1 MRQQPRF
8 AERTGQKIVLQG
20 QLADL
25 GVQHLQIHRRRCL
38 SRSTAEQSGSSLKH
52 LTLPRCDLVGVN
64 VILLRQFGQRL
75 SALMAASATFALK
88 AALCVRRALLVIVT
102 PDMRHSRRSR
112 QIFHLSVCPNLPGH
126 VCYPHVAKPF
136 KPVDL
141 IHEAAKAITAAAENI
156 ARVKASAARL
166 QATAEGLKDAID
178 ESRRLVM
185 QSKALVTGRPSAP

>member
-1 MRQQPRF
+1 M
-8 AERTGQKIVLQG
+8 TKVLVVDNDP
-20 QLADL
+20 L
-25 GVQHLQIHRRRCL
+25 V
-38 SRSTAEQSGSSLKH
+38 
-52 LTLPRCDLVGVN
+52 CDLVVD
-64 VILLRQFGQRL
+64 
-75 SALMAASATFALK
+75 LMEVDLAAE
-88 AALCVRRALLVIVT
+88 VRRAMTGALAAEAIDGGAFDLAIIDAFTPEISGFKLAERAANRNIPSLLCT
-102 PDMRHSRRSR
+102 GHPDALTKLQEH
-112 QIFHLSVCPNLPGH
+112 G
-126 VCYPHVAKPF
+126 YPHVAKPF